1 MTPYLALIVIIK
13 AMPSELK
20 PVTIIGVPL
29 DLGAENLGVDIGPD
43 ALRQKAI
50 VEKLTDAGLTV
61 KDSGNIDCRD
71 RSELSAGDPKV
82 PYLEE
87 ILRVNNQLATQTHNS
102 LKRGEKVVILGGD
115 HSINLGAMAGASA
128 ATNGQL
134 GLIYLDAHGDMNT
147 PESSLSHNIHGM
159 HLASVI
165 GFGPD
170 EMVNVYQPGVKVQ
183 KDNLLHIGGSD
194 FDQAEVD
201 LVHREN
207 LRCFSMLN
215 LLADGLGPLLKMID
229 ELSQKVQNIWVS
241 IDLDVIDS
249 VYAPG
254 VGIPNH
260 GGLTYREVA
269 AICDYIGHRCN
280 VIGLDLVEYNPLK
293 DNEGITAELGI
304 ELVAKT
310 LGKNYS
316 WYTNY
321 MSRNQVV

>member
-1 MTPYLALIVIIK
+1 MGMGSSQTT
-13 AMPSELK
+13 
-20 PVTIIGVPL
+20 VTLIGVPL

-50 VEKLTDAGLTV
+50 VEKLTTAGLAI
-61 KDSGNIDCRD
+61 KDSGNIDCKD
-71 RSELSAGDPKV
+71 RSDLEPGDPKT
-82 PYLEE
+82 PYLSE
-87 ILRVNNQLATQTHNS
+87 IMRVNNQLGSQTDQA
-102 LKRGEKVVILGGD
+102 LKRGEKVVIIGGD
-115 HSINLGAMAGASA
+115 HSINLGAMAGAKA
-128 ATNGQL
+128 AKGDQL

-147 PESSLSHNIHGM
+147 PETSLSHNIHGM
-159 HLASVI
+159 HLASVL

-170 EMVNVYQPGVKVQ
+170 EMVNTYQTGLKIN
-183 KDNLLHIGGSD
+183 KYNLLHIGGCD

-207 LRCFSMLN
+207 LKCFSMLN
-215 LLADGLGPLLKMID
+215 LLSDGLAPLLKMID

-241 IDLDVIDS
+241 IDLDAIDS

-269 AICDYIGHRCN
+269 TICEYIGVRCN

-304 ELVAKT
+304 ELMAKT

-321 MSRNQVV
+321 MNRNQTN